1 MLSILCS
8 MKVNAIAH
16 ASDFYQCTM
25 PKFCRHTI
33 LLKLLFFQVETFSQ
47 QIQFIHSPVL
57 TYSKVMCA
65 KTHVHFITPTKL
77 HAYGFIKGS
86 LKFFGSI
93 NVVMLILFTVHCTS
107 APLMLKS
114 LKEPMKMF
122 SCPQCIPY
130 QQNAH
135 TCSFILHSYCI
146 FVQCVSS

>member
-33 LLKLLFFQVETFSQ
+33 LLKLLSFQVETFSQ

-114 LKEPMKMF
+114 LKVFMPIVYTLSTKCTHMLF
-122 SCPQCIPY
+122 Y
-130 QQNAH
+130 FA
-135 TCSFILHSYCI
+135 FILYFCAVCFI
-146 FVQCVSS
+146 IT